1 MKNFWKTKITEMTI
15 GQSILY
21 ILVVMIVSIAATFA
35 ALMMPQAAEELFDW
49 VEEKCDLVK
58 EKVKKKKPEK
68 EICVEYEKI

>member
-1 MKNFWKTKITEMTI
+1 MKNFFMTKITEMTV

-21 ILVVMIVSIAATFA
+21 ILVVCILSFAATLA

-49 VEEKCDLVK
+49 VEDKVDSLK
-58 EKVKKKKPEK
+58 EKFTKKSEK

>member
-1 MKNFWKTKITEMTI
+1 MKKFFSTKVTDLTV

-21 ILVVMIVSIAATFA
+21 VLVVGILSFAATFA

-58 EKVKKKKPEK
+58 EKFTKKTPEK
-68 EICVEYEKI
+68 EICVEYERF